1 MLQRPLIATDR
12 YYSGQDKSKK
22 DKQDESYSSLY
33 NGIVTGQYSFEQIPA
48 ANITA
53 LEPNQI
59 NSLRAVSKSIY
70 SKEVKTDPITLS
82 MIMLNKDELLK
93 GKPQS
98 VLHQYA
104 DKLSPT
110 DYKEVTK
117 VYAEVNGL
125 KDAKKKKKNIF
136 GK

>member
-1 MLQRPLIATDR
+1 M
-12 YYSGQDKSKK
+12 
-22 DKQDESYSSLY
+22 
-33 NGIVTGQYSFEQIPA
+33 
-48 ANITA
+48 
-53 LEPNQI
+53 
-59 NSLRAVSKSIY
+59 
-70 SKEVKTDPITLS
+70 KTDPITLS